1 MKGKTRGIYGTME
14 WYKMA
19 KETVHLKVRTLIK
32 AYLVMNKGKRF
43 TAKQISEWINS
54 EWFGLNRALVNA
66 RTVSRLISSG
76 MYCNSNILS
85 EINYEK
91 VGNLGYYWVEA

>member
-1 MKGKTRGIYGTME
+1 
-14 WYKMA
+14 MA
-19 KETVHLKVRTLIK
+19 RETVKLKVRTLIK

-76 MYCNSNILS
+76 MYCNSDILS

-91 VGNLGYYWVEA
+91 SGNLGYYWVEP

>member
-1 MKGKTRGIYGTME
+1 MYGTTE
-14 WYKMA
+14 WYSMA
-19 KETVHLKVRTLIK
+19 KETVNLKVRTLIK

>member
-1 MKGKTRGIYGTME
+1 MALRSDMS
-14 WYKMA
+14 MA
-19 KETVHLKVRTLIK
+19 KETVNLKVRTLIK

-91 VGNLGYYWVEA
+91 DGNLGYYWVEP

>member
-1 MKGKTRGIYGTME
+1 MALRSGM
-14 WYKMA
+14 MA
-19 KETVHLKVRTLIK
+19 KETVKLKVRTLIK

-76 MYCNSNILS
+76 MYCNSDFLS

-91 VGNLGYYWVEA
+91 SGNLGYYWVEA

>member
-1 MKGKTRGIYGTME
+1 
-14 WYKMA
+14 MA
-19 KETVHLKVRTLIK
+19 KETVNLKVRTLIK

-66 RTVSRLISSG
+66 RTVSRLISGG

-85 EINYEK
+85 EINYE
-91 VGNLGYYWVEA
+91 

>member
-1 MKGKTRGIYGTME
+1 MALRGSMS
-14 WYKMA
+14 MA

-91 VGNLGYYWVEA
+91 VSNLGYYWVEA

>member
-1 MKGKTRGIYGTME
+1 
-14 WYKMA
+14 MA
-19 KETVHLKVRTLIK
+19 KETVNLKVRTLIK

-66 RTVSRLISSG
+66 STVSKLISSG

-91 VGNLGYYWVEA
+91 DGNFGYYWVEA

>member
-1 MKGKTRGIYGTME
+1 MALRSGM
-14 WYKMA
+14 MA
-19 KETVHLKVRTLIK
+19 KETVKLKVRTLIK

-66 RTVSRLISSG
+66 RTVSRLISSS

-91 VGNLGYYWVEA
+91 SGNLGYYWVEA

>member
-1 MKGKTRGIYGTME
+1 MALRSGIG
-14 WYKMA
+14 MA
-19 KETVHLKVRTLIK
+19 KETVNLKVRTLIK

-91 VGNLGYYWVEA
+91 DGNLGYYWVEA

>member
-1 MKGKTRGIYGTME
+1 MALRSGMS
-14 WYKMA
+14 MA
-19 KETVHLKVRTLIK
+19 KETVKLKVRTLIK

-76 MYCNSNILS
+76 MYCNSDMLS

>member
-1 MKGKTRGIYGTME
+1 
-14 WYKMA
+14 MA
-19 KETVHLKVRTLIK
+19 KDTVHLKMRTLIK

-91 VGNLGYYWVEA
+91 DGNFGYYWVE

>member
-1 MKGKTRGIYGTME
+1 MGIRGGIG
-14 WYKMA
+14 MA
-19 KETVHLKVRTLIK
+19 RDTVHLKVRTLIK

-91 VGNLGYYWVEA
+91 DGNLGYYWVE

>member
-1 MKGKTRGIYGTME
+1 MALRSGIG
-14 WYKMA
+14 MA
-19 KETVHLKVRTLIK
+19 KETVNLKVRTLIK

>member
-1 MKGKTRGIYGTME
+1 MFGIMG
-14 WYKMA
+14 WYSMA
-19 KETVHLKVRTLIK
+19 KETVNLKVRTLIK
-32 AYLVMNKGKRF
+32 AFLVMNKGKRF

-91 VGNLGYYWVEA
+91 DGNLGYYWVEA